1 MIANCSPKIIG
12 SKLGSPFGL
21 RPRSGLGSGSA
32 RARNYSALF
41 GLGSAQGSARA
52 SRLTKLGARLG
63 IRSIS
68 ARSGSYRVSSSAL
81 FRVGLARRS
90 ARLGSVLPRFGTC
103 CLAGSLT
110 RLTLIN
116 LVWDSAQL
124 SSEFG
129 SVQIEAQFVS
139 VDSVL
144 GSGSALQLEAEL
156 VLARSLARRSSM
168 IDPARTRLQARYSA
182 QLCSKLGSVSQFE
195 VRLGVRLGAQLG
207 LTRRLSSRL

>member
-32 RARNYSALF
+32 RARNLNYSALF

-68 ARSGSYRVSSSAL
+68 ARSGSDRVSGSAL

-90 ARLGSVLPRFGTC
+90 ARLGTVLPSIRYLLFGWK
-103 CLAGSLT
+103 LNSV
-110 RLTLIN
+110 N
-116 LVWDSAQL
+116 PDQL
-124 SSEFG
+124 SLG
-129 SVQIEAQFVS
+129 
-139 VDSVL
+139 L
-144 GSGSALQLEAEL
+144 GSA
-156 VLARSLARRSSM
+156 
-168 IDPARTRLQARYSA
+168 
-182 QLCSKLGSVSQFE
+182 
-195 VRLGVRLGAQLG
+195 
-207 LTRRLSSRL
+207 

>member
-52 SRLTKLGARLG
+52 SRLTKLAARLG

-68 ARSGSYRVSSSAL
+68 ARSGSDRVSGSAL

-90 ARLGSVLPRFGTC
+90 ARLGSVLPSIRYLLFGWK
-103 CLAGSLT
+103 LNSINPDQV
-110 RLTLIN
+110 IN
-116 LVWDSAQL
+116 LAWDSAQL

-129 SVQIEAQFVS
+129 SVQIEAQFVW

-156 VLARSLARRSSM
+156 VLARSLARRSLMAWS
-168 IDPARTRLQARYSA
+168 L
-182 QLCSKLGSVSQFE
+182 
-195 VRLGVRLGAQLG
+195 VRLGLGSRLGTL
-207 LTRRLSSRL
+207 LSFIRSLDRYLSSRIGAVFDSELSSA